1 MILQHDNN
9 LAGVV
14 FSQEAVKP
22 DVFFFVSLTEYP
34 KLSHL
39 NLKSFGDMNAV
50 FKILNPF
57 SHSGR
62 EFKNVDFFEKSK
74 SRRHYKE
81 FFIYALLC

>member
-14 FSQEAVKP
+14 FSQEACGQMFV
-22 DVFFFVSLTEYP
+22 FVSLTEYP

-39 NLKSFGDMNAV
+39 NLKRFGDMNPV

-57 SHSGR
+57 SDSSR

>member
-14 FSQEAVKP
+14 FSQEACGQM
-22 DVFFFVSLTEYP
+22 FFFVSLTEYP

-39 NLKSFGDMNAV
+39 NLKSFGDTNPV

-57 SHSGR
+57 SDSSR

-81 FFIYALLC
+81 FFIYARLC

>member
-81 FFIYALLC
+81 FFIYARLC

>member
-14 FSQEAVKP
+14 FSQEAVWP
-22 DVFFFVSLTEYP
+22 DVFFVSLTEYP

-39 NLKSFGDMNAV
+39 NLKRFGDMNPV

-57 SHSGR
+57 ADSSR
-62 EFKNVDFFEKSK
+62 EFKNVDFLEKSK

-81 FFIYALLC
+81 FFIYARLC